1 MQPDP
6 AYTLLFL
13 LLIVAAAAL
22 IISMFKLPPEKL
34 SQFGQG
40 WLGIASTLALATG
53 VWLFVTERRDKP
65 KIDLGV
71 GYTAL
76 ALSPDTSP
84 SGRALVQF
92 VASIENRGSHL
103 MTFDCAALDVHGIPA
118 AGVLPRNPEFQNDF
132 DLKPLLQATA
142 TGKEWEICRPIERGR
157 WLKKNPDRDPAGYV
171 APTTGFR
178 YRRFKL
184 EPGEKKTRH
193 FELAVPCDYAAVRF
207 TFNVPK
213 PRTSDVYEIKEIVPL
228 ASACKESREIA
239 EVPAPAETA
248 TRSEPRNVKAARRG
262 RA

>member
-13 LLIVAAAAL
+13 LLIVVAAAL
-22 IISMFKLPPEKL
+22 IVSVFKLPPEKL

-76 ALSPDTSP
+76 ALAPDQTS

-103 MTFDCAALDVHGIPA
+103 MTFDCAALDAHGIRA
-118 AGVLPRNPEFQNDF
+118 TGDLSRNPEFQNDF
-132 DLKPLLQATA
+132 DFTPLLRATA
-142 TGKEWEICRPIERGR
+142 TGREWEKCKPIEQGR
-157 WLKKNPDRDPAGYV
+157 WLKKNPDRDPAQYA

-193 FELAVPCDYAAVRF
+193 FELVVPCDYAAVRF

-213 PRTSDVYEIKEIVPL
+213 PRTPDVYETKEIVPL

-239 EVPAPAETA
+239 PLAAA
-248 TRSEPRNVKAARRG
+248 TPPTKAAAPVRR
-262 RA
+262 RKR